1 MRSMIVAPARTA
13 ISEGQISA
21 YPTVG
26 TNTRRCTLNKFHTDL
41 VRLAPNTSARAEC
54 ATIVKRQIHFF
65 WQVYRVHNFDAS
77 ADIGQV
83 ANDTIDDRR
92 VTKPKLR
99 AL

>member
-1 MRSMIVAPARTA
+1 MAA
-13 ISEGQISA
+13 ISERQSSA

-26 TNTRRCTLNKFHTDL
+26 TNTRRCPLNKFYTGL
-41 VRLAPNTSARAEC
+41 VDLAPNTSARAER
-54 ATIVKRQIHFF
+54 ATVVKRQIHFF
-65 WQVYRVHNFDAS
+65 WQVHRVHNLNAR

-92 VTKPKLR
+92 VTKPKLC